1 MAGAVADLF
10 LFGASVLLLLSILLS
25 RVSQRLGIPALLFFL
40 ALGML
45 AGSDGPG
52 GIYFDDARLA
62 QGLLQDLEARTALG
76 PLSPEPV
83 PLGF

>member
-40 ALGML
+40 CLCLL
-45 AGSDGPG
+45 AGSAGSVGFFFYEPC
-52 GIYFDDARLA
+52 LA
-62 QGLLQDLEARTALG
+62 
-76 PLSPEPV
+76 
-83 PLGF
+83 